1 MKKSVYEAMERAKKH
16 SEDFPTIRVWVMD
29 KPRKH
34 AVVCASDFVQRE
46 RIVEGGMD
54 GACGISERK
63 ASALSRNALRGVAGR
78 CPTQL
83 ENGRAKF
90 HRR

>member
-46 RIVEGGMD
+46 RIVEGWTVLAEFQNGKRV
-54 GACGISERK
+54 CVEPKRPP
-63 ASALSRNALRGVAGR
+63 GR
-78 CPTQL
+78 RWEVPYP
-83 ENGRAKF
+83 A
-90 HRR
+90 

>member
-1 MKKSVYEAMERAKKH
+1 MKKSVYEAMEQAKKH

-46 RIVEGGMD
+46 RIVEGWTVLAEFQNGK
-54 GACGISERK
+54 R
-63 ASALSRNALRGVAGR
+63 LR
-78 CPTQL
+78 
-83 ENGRAKF
+83 
-90 HRR
+90 